1 MFSTDK
7 LYNKRV
13 FIVNSK
19 GARKS
24 YGKIRSV
31 VFHPSELKAVGVIV
45 KRPDLALMVKRKDRF
60 VAFDR
65 MEIRAEGPLIID
77 QEDAWDKAA
86 CRRLGVDYERCVLWD
101 YMPVTTISGNELGK
115 VSSVFFDE
123 GTFEIDHI
131 DISTSAANRK
141 ILGTTDIPRERLLG
155 YKDGAIVVDGSASTV
170 TESGGAAA
178 AAGEAW
184 ATAKHKGSQAVRQA
198 SKATGE
204 AIDKGAYGLG
214 RAIGTV
220 RNAAGETLGAAKE
233 EARSTA
239 EDPRASEEPAT
250 AARAVGKQIGRA
262 SHMFSDFKSEFDK
275 ASRGE

>member
-1 MFSTDK
+1 MFSTAK

-13 FIVNSK
+13 YITNGK
-19 GARKS
+19 GVRKS

-31 VFHPSELKAVGVIV
+31 VFHPSELRAVGVIV

-77 QEDAWDKAA
+77 QEDTWDKAA
-86 CRRLGVDYERCVLWD
+86 CRRLGIDYEKCVLWD
-101 YMPVTTISGNELGK
+101 FMPVTTLSGSELGK
-115 VSSVFFDE
+115 ISTVFFDE

-131 DISTSAANRK
+131 DISTSATNRK
-141 ILGTTDIPRERLLG
+141 ILGATNIERGRIIG
-155 YKDGAIVVDGSASTV
+155 YRDGAIVVDGSASTV
-170 TESGGAAA
+170 TEAGGMAA

-184 ATAKHKGSQAVRQA
+184 ANAKNKGSRAAQQAGKRA
-198 SKATGE
+198 GE
-204 AIDKGAYGLG
+204 TVDKGAYNLG
-214 RAIGTV
+214 RAIGSV
-220 RNAAGETLGAAKE
+220 KNAASETAAAAKA
-233 EARSTA
+233 EARRPGAGERAGKSGTA
-239 EDPRASEEPAT
+239 S
-250 AARAVGKQIGRA
+250 AVGKQLGRA